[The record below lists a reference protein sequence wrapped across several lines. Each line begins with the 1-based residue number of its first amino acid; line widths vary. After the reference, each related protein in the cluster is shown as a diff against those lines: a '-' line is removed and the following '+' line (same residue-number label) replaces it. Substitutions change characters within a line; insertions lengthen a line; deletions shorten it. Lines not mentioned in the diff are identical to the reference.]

1 MPSELVLFRD
11 MMLGIAGH
19 LEKVKQLG
27 HFLFKGCSQNSM
39 PEHPEERN
47 ICFSALTIEI
57 VSM

>member
-1 MPSELVLFRD
+1 

-27 HFLFKGCSQNSM
+27 HFLFKGCSQNSV